1 VLRKAAHGLGC
12 STVLRQ
18 RMAQVMSHGL
28 VPLAIIAVAI
38 VLVLGLINMMRG
50 GSPHRSQKLM
60 RLRVLLQ
67 FVAIVVIML
76 TIWVMRG

>member
-1 VLRKAAHGLGC
+1 MSDFLSHFAVPAAI
-12 STVLRQ
+12 V
-18 RMAQVMSHGL
+18 
-28 VPLAIIAVAI
+28 AVGI
-38 VLVLGLINMMRG
+38 VLVLGLVNMMRG
-50 GSPHRSQKLM
+50 GSPNRSQKLM

>member
-1 VLRKAAHGLGC
+1 
-12 STVLRQ
+12 
-18 RMAQVMSHGL
+18 MAQVMSHGL

>member
-1 VLRKAAHGLGC
+1 
-12 STVLRQ
+12 
-18 RMAQVMSHGL
+18 MSDFL
-28 VPLAIIAVAI
+28 SQIAVPAAIAAVGI
-38 VLVLGLINMMRG
+38 VLVLGLVNMMRG
-50 GSPHRSQKLM
+50 GSPNRSQKLM